1 MLGII
6 CKKIFINELKKDNV
20 IYVSVKWLWLYYVCF
35 VDGIEIVY
43 I

>member
-1 MLGII
+1 MFII
-6 CKKIFINELKKDNV
+6 CKKNFINELKKDNV
-20 IYVSVKWLWLYYVCF
+20 IYVSVKWLWLYYVGF